1 MFVEDFDLSWVW
13 PLLYRAKP
21 KRDLAKKLS
30 SIVMYGVWY
39 VLLQRSVVSCTG
51 DLLVETFLKSE
62 NKSKSYL
69 EVRIILA
76 NNDPPSQYLG
86 GRGWQY
92 RSGHL
97 SCYFDR
103 RQMPHLYG
111 YLLAT
116 LAPVFVY

>member
-1 MFVEDFDLSWVW
+1 MLNTSTITITNKRRKMFVQDFDLSWVW
-13 PLLYRAKP
+13 PPLYRAKP

-76 NNDPPSQYLG
+76 NNATQIS
-86 GRGWQY
+86 GWY
-92 RSGHL
+92 
-97 SCYFDR
+97 
-103 RQMPHLYG
+103 
-111 YLLAT
+111 
-116 LAPVFVY
+116 

>member
-1 MFVEDFDLSWVW
+1 MAKTISVVKHLNNNNNKQKEEEWKMFVQDFDLSWVW
-13 PLLYRAKP
+13 PPLYRAKP

-76 NNDPPSQYLG
+76 NN
-86 GRGWQY
+86 
-92 RSGHL
+92 
-97 SCYFDR
+97 
-103 RQMPHLYG
+103 
-111 YLLAT
+111 AT
-116 LAPVFVY
+116 QISRWY